1 MTPNG
6 ETLLPGEAKSVGEIG
21 TGAVSK
27 PELEGPGISGKK
39 DLPLG

>member
-6 ETLLPGEAKSVGEIG
+6 ETLLPGEAESVGEIG

-39 DLPLG
+39 DLSLG